1 MPQEYFKVKVSGSVQ
16 VALPLT
22 HVETVLQLNPQL
34 ICPIPGVSPGLLG
47 VVNRRGTLMWVV
59 DLSHFLEL
67 EPLPIESR
75 KHLTAI
81 VVTQSSFNPTS
92 TSGTPPTVACAIEKL
107 EGVFTPQKVKVMRRP
122 LKSRLRNLLRQVAY
136 QEKAGIAILDPIALL
151 RTLQSNAVP
160 GN

>member
-16 VALPLT
+16 VALPLA

-47 VVNRRGTLMWVV
+47 VVNRRGTLTWVV

-67 EPLPIESR
+67 APLTIEPG
-75 KHLTAI
+75 KNLTAI
-81 VVTQSSFNPTS
+81 VIAQSSFNPTS
-92 TSGTPPTVACAIEKL
+92 ISGNSTTIACAIETL
-107 EGVFTPQKVKVMRRP
+107 EGVFTPQKVKPIRRP
-122 LKSRLRNLLRQVAY
+122 LKSRLRDLLHQVAY
-136 QEKAGIAILDPIALL
+136 QEKAGIAILDPIVLL
-151 RTLQSNAVP
+151 RTLQSDVAP